1 MNIKQKI
8 ELITPAM
15 IEWRHSIHE
24 KPEVAYQ
31 EKDTS
36 DFISKKLNEFGIE
49 VHQGIGKTGIVGIIK
64 GKNSNSKKTIGIRA
78 DMDALPMTEKT
89 NLPYASKNEG
99 SMHACGHDGHSTML
113 LGAAKYLAET
123 RNFHGT
129 VYCIFQPAE
138 EGGNAGAK
146 AMINDGLFKK
156 FKIDTVWGIHNW
168 PGIPLGQAVIHE
180 GFAMAG
186 GDIIIFTIE
195 GKGGHAAQPQYS
207 NDPMVAA
214 GLTITALQSLIS

>member
-8 ELITPAM
+8 EQITPAM

-113 LGAAKYLAET
+113 LGAALQKHE
-123 RNFHGT
+123 
-129 VYCIFQPAE
+129 IFMEQFIA
-138 EGGNAGAK
+138 
-146 AMINDGLFKK
+146 FFSQQKK
-156 FKIDTVWGIHNW
+156 
-168 PGIPLGQAVIHE
+168 
-180 GFAMAG
+180 
-186 GDIIIFTIE
+186 
-195 GKGGHAAQPQYS
+195 
-207 NDPMVAA
+207 VA
-214 GLTITALQSLIS
+214 TQVQRQ